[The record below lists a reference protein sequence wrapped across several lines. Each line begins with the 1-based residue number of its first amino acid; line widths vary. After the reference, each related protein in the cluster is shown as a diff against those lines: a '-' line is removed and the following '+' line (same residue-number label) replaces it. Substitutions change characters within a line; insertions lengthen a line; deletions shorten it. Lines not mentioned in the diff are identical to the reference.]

1 MSKYYAEQGYI
12 TPAFNYRDRGT
23 IRYPVSDSLAQL
35 GKRIAAC
42 HQMPSFEKRKLH
54 DQIYVFKGTK
64 SKRCIGEY
72 HINDGKLVLQ
82 RRMGGNFYVHDVES
96 D

>member
-23 IRYPVSDSLAQL
+23 IVYPISDSLAQL

-42 HQMPSFEKRKLH
+42 HQMPSFEKRKLN

-64 SKRCIGEY
+64 SKLRCIGEY

-82 RRMGGNFYVHDVES
+82 RRMDVHYVES
-96 D
+96 YY

>member
-42 HQMPSFEKRKLH
+42 HQMPSFDKRRLD
-54 DQIYVFKGTK
+54 DQIYVFKGSK

-72 HINDGKLVLQ
+72 RINDGKLVLQ
-82 RRMGGNFYVHDVES
+82 RRMDVHYVES
-96 D
+96 DY

>member
-23 IRYPVSDSLAQL
+23 IRYPISDSLAQL

-64 SKRCIGEY
+64 SNRCIGRY
-72 HINDGKLVLQ
+72 TINEGKLVLQ
-82 RRMGGNFYVHDVES
+82 HRMNNY
-96 D
+96 